1 MLTVVARPGGCG
13 GEDGWRVE
21 KGGGRKKER
30 GRVEKRKGGGW
41 KEGKGEGVEKQ
52 GGGGGSE
59 KWGWVKWVKEVG
71 GWHGCM
77 EYGEWM
83 RGKLG
88 MMKLISG

>member
-30 GRVEKRKGGGW
+30 GRVERRKEGGW

-52 GGGGGSE
+52 RGSE
-59 KWGWVKWVKEVG
+59 KWGWVKWVG
-71 GWHGCM
+71 GTGVWNM
-77 EYGEWM
+77 ENG
-83 RGKLG
+83 
-88 MMKLISG
+88 